1 MGIFDIC
8 PLIRYWCLDDD
19 FSCKENSIYHGR
31 QFLRI
36 SGGIL
41 SCVTPCV
48 LLAIHN
54 LASAT
59 HSQMLLY
66 PEMSGV
72 SNDKVTILQNY
83 HLTSLESF
91 VSLDMKNS
99 KLKSVALDGVR

>member
-59 HSQMLLY
+59 HSQMLLLPRNVWCEQWQSHY
-66 PEMSGV
+66 SSKLP
-72 SNDKVTILQNY
+72 
-83 HLTSLESF
+83 LTSLESF